1 MNLLSWK
8 PKRADLSSLSLCR
21 LGALIAIHAGAL
33 AAPFYLSW
41 QGVICCIVLVIMTG
55 HLGVGLGFHRLL
67 THRSFGTSNAFKYLL
82 ALFGTLALQTGP
94 VSWVA
99 DHRLHHK
106 KTDQDDDP
114 HTPRYSLLWAHLGW
128 TVFVFPERPEV
139 KHRMARDISRDV
151 VLMFLDNYTWVIGGL
166 CFLLLFM
173 VGYCLDGV
181 DLGLSL
187 LLWGGCL
194 RTVYVWHSTF
204 IVNSIC
210 HMQGYRN
217 YPTSDGSR
225 NSWLGAILAQGEA
238 WHNNH
243 HAFPRS
249 AGHGHRVLELDPL
262 YLLLRVLEKIRI
274 VRKVI
279 RPPSLR
285 SDCGMKVVKETVTSC
300 N

>member
-1 MNLLSWK
+1 MNQLSWK
-8 PKRADLSSLSLCR
+8 PKRADLSSLSFCR
-21 LGALIAIHAGAL
+21 LAALAAIHAGAL
-33 AAPFYLSW
+33 VAPLYFSW
-41 QGVICCIVLVIMTG
+41 QGMTCCIALVIMTAY
-55 HLGVGLGFHRLL
+55 LGVGLGFHRLL
-67 THRSFGTSNAFKYLL
+67 SHRSFETSNAFKYLL

-99 DHRLHHK
+99 HHRLHHK

-128 TVFVFPERPEV
+128 TVFVFPEREGV
-139 KHRMARDISRDV
+139 KHRMARDIAKDR
-151 VLMFLDNYTWVIGGL
+151 VLMFLDRYNWVIGGW

-173 VGYCLDGV
+173 VGYGLDGV
-181 DLGLSL
+181 EQGLSL
-187 LLWGGCL
+187 LLWAGCL
-194 RTVYVWHSTF
+194 RMVYAWHSTF

-210 HMQGYRN
+210 HMHGYRT

-225 NSWLGAILAQGEA
+225 NSWLGALLAHGEG

-249 AGHGHRVLELDPL
+249 AGHGHLKFEFDPL

-274 VRKVI
+274 VKNVI
-279 RPPSLR
+279 RPPSVL
-285 SDCGMKVVKETVTSC
+285 SDVERKVVKETVQI
-300 N
+300 

>member
-8 PKRADLSSLSLCR
+8 PKRADLSSLSFCR
-21 LGALIAIHAGAL
+21 LATLMAIHAGSL
-33 AAPFYLSW
+33 AAPFYFSW
-41 QGVICCIVLVIMTG
+41 QGVTCCVVLVIMTG

-67 THRSFGTSNAFKYLL
+67 THRSFETSKGFKYLL

-99 DHRLHHK
+99 HHRLHHK

-128 TVFVFPERPEV
+128 TVFVFPERADV
-139 KHRMARDISRDV
+139 KHRMARDISRDR
-151 VLMFLDNYTWVIGGL
+151 VLMFLDNYNWIIGGL

-173 VGYCLDGV
+173 VGYGLDGIEH
-181 DLGLSL
+181 GLSL

-210 HMQGYRN
+210 HMHGYRN

-249 AGHGHRVLELDPL
+249 AGHGHRFLEFDPL

-274 VRKVI
+274 VSKVI
-279 RPPSLR
+279 RPPSLA
-285 SDCGMKVVKETVTSC
+285 SAGEVEVVKETVKPL